1 MTIPEELK
9 AAMPQRRA
17 LFWDV
22 DPAEIDPEQ
31 HSRYVIERIMD
42 FGTDEEVR
50 WMWQA
55 YPKEELRRV
64 LDLPRSAVHPKSRAF
79 WKLMLA

>member
-1 MTIPEELK
+1 MS
-9 AAMPQRRA
+9 RRGS
-17 LFWDV
+17 LFWDA
-22 DPAEIDPEQ
+22 DPARVDPEQ

-42 FGTDEEVR
+42 FGTDDEIR
-50 WMWQA
+50 WMCQA

-64 LDLPRSAVHPKSRAF
+64 LELPRSPIHPKSRKF